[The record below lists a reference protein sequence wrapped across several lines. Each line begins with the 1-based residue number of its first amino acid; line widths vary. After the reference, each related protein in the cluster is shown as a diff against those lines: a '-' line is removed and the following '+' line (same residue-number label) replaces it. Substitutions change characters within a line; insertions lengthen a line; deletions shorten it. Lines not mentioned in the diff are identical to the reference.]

1 MPMSKTL
8 RHERDIK
15 TKKYLETYCF
25 STEADVGA
33 GAQSGTGLCFSTQK
47 KILDRCPNPFSKQ
60 TPKLLEQRN
69 HAGEQNLNT
78 SGSAT

>member
-25 STEADVGA
+25 STEAGVGA

-47 KILDRCPNPFSKQ
+47 KSWIGAQILFLNRP
-60 TPKLLEQRN
+60 
-69 HAGEQNLNT
+69 QNCLNKGT
-78 SGSAT
+78 MLVSRT